1 MDPKHGSDHMVL
13 APGAAGSPSYA
24 FPNRDHRPTFPPV
37 DQHLVKPEVSREE
50 IIRGRK
56 ISTMGAN
63 PEHAEANS
71 RLDFV
76 VVPHVRKGYVVA
88 TDLLTRVTRGS
99 NFATDVC
106 IRKEGIDPTTGVR
119 YLEELSFEIVNEQSM
134 RDAMEKAEDLIGR
147 GVRRV
152 IAIVVKTGEICEWFG
167 SKREFVPMDKG
178 AVFEDHV
185 FVRPIAVGALVD
197 ATLGEV
203 EVVRALDKKG
213 NEEIQRIRREAEGEG
228 QKEGHKTGLD
238 EGQKKGHKTGL
249 DEGQRKM
256 LVRWLCS
263 RFGELPAAIESRI
276 LAADA
281 SMLNAWADKIDSAT
295 SLDDVFDAS

>member
-1 MDPKHGSDHMVL
+1 MDPKQGSGYVL
-13 APGAAGSPSYA
+13 APGAASASTYA
-24 FPNRDHRPTFPPV
+24 FPSRDHVPTPAFPPV

-56 ISTMGAN
+56 ITTMGAN

-76 VVPHVRKGYVVA
+76 VVPHVRNGYVVA

-106 IRKEGIDPTTGVR
+106 IRKDGIDPTTGVR

-134 RDAMEKAEDLIGR
+134 RDVMEKAEDLIGR

-152 IAIVVKTGEICEWFG
+152 FAIFVKTGEICEW
-167 SKREFVPMDKG
+167 SRTKNEFVPMHKG
-178 AVFEDHV
+178 AMFEDPV

-213 NEEIQRIRREAEGEG
+213 NEEIQRIRRDAD
-228 QKEGHKTGLD
+228 D
-238 EGQKKGHKTGL
+238 EGQKKGHKAGL

-256 LVRWLCS
+256 LVRWLGS

-276 LAADA
+276 LAADT
-281 SMLNAWADKIDSAT
+281 SMLNAWADKIDSAA
-295 SLDDVFDAS
+295 SLDDVFGAS